1 LHSFWTI
8 NFFLTCGLFQV
19 NAELQDADATL
30 QKLENRIREEERLDK
45 FVRNSLSFVF
55 LLSTSGMHIDVVS
68 RECQMEDMDK
78 IRETA
83 EARAKQAGPV

>member
-1 LHSFWTI
+1 V
-8 NFFLTCGLFQV
+8 FQV

-45 FVRNSLSFVF
+45 FVRNFLCFYF
-55 LLSTSGMHIDVVS
+55 LLIFYYYFAAS

-83 EARAKQAGPV
+83 EARAKQAGPVCLSCLARSKSALI